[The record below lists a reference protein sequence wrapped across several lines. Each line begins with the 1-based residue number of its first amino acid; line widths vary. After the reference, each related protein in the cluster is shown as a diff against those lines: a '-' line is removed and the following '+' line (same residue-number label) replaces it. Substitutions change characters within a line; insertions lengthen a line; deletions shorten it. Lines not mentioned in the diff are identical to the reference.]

1 MVEEIKE
8 EEGKLNFYSH
18 KEESYGCFSNFYPSP
33 MIIDDISYKTN
44 EHYFQSVK
52 SLTPENQEKIRDAK
66 SPNEAAKLG
75 RKTDLRPDWESVK
88 DEIML
93 KGCMHKFEQ
102 NEKQREVLLGTG
114 DLMLVEHTVNDKYW
128 GDAGDGT
135 GKNMLGKTLV
145 QVRDAIRANEKK
157 LE

>member
-1 MVEEIKE
+1 MVEEAKE
-8 EEGKLNFYSH
+8 YEGKLNFYSH
-18 KEESYGCFSNFYPSP
+18 KDKLYGCFSNYYPST

-44 EHYFQSVK
+44 EHYFQSLK
-52 SLTPENQEKIRDAK
+52 SLIPEKQEKIRNAK
-66 SPNEAAKLG
+66 SPNEAKLLG

-102 NEKQREVLLGTG
+102 NKKQRKVLLGTG

-135 GKNMLGKTLV
+135 GKNMLGKILV
-145 QVRDAIRANEKK
+145 KVRDIIRANNK
-157 LE
+157 